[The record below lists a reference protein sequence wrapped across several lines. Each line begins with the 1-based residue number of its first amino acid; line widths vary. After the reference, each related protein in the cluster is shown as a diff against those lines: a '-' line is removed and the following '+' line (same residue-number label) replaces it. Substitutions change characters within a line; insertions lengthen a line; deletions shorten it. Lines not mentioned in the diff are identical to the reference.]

1 MASRLD
7 GYLRTRCV
15 ELVVHTD
22 DLAASIGLPTH
33 EPDRAAVA
41 VALDVIFEMCRAR
54 AGDAEVLRH
63 WPARK
68 GASPT
73 RSGPSND
80 SRDGPE
86 IRAVGQAQPSSDIE
100 RARNA
105 TIWSFVHSQ

>member
-7 GYLRTRCV
+7 DYLRTRCV

-54 AGDAEVLRH
+54 AGDAEVLRAL
-63 WPARK
+63 AR
-68 GASPT
+68 
-73 RSGPSND
+73 
-80 SRDGPE
+80 PE
-86 IRAVGQAQPSSDIE
+86 RGQPDTL
-100 RARNA
+100 RP
-105 TIWSFVHSQ
+105 F